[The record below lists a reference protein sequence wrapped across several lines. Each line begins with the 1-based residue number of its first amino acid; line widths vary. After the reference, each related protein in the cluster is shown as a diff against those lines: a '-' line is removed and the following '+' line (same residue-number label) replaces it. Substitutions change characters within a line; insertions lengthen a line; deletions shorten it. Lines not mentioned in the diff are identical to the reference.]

1 MTVFRA
7 ATLRTFFFAFH
18 AGAKE
23 LNHTGTMPHKFF
35 ESVKEIIVYSDIT
48 STKHQSKNK
57 IGIKEH
63 RPPSYFV
70 PKIHI
75 FSPSPKKLH

>member
-23 LNHTGTMPHKFF
+23 LNLKQNISKPCY
-35 ESVKEIIVYSDIT
+35 EIVTLFALKLFLTI
-48 STKHQSKNK
+48 
-57 IGIKEH
+57 
-63 RPPSYFV
+63 FV
-70 PKIHI
+70 DR
-75 FSPSPKKLH
+75 SL